1 MIGTIEVYQKAR
13 RYPTASPSLSPFSLQ
28 RHCRLLQA
36 AVEKLAAVAAADH
49 HHRLRSY
56 PFKNNAP
63 ALLPLLLLLLF
74 VLRPLLHLLQL
85 CLPIAPSLLGLFPRF
100 GRQLLL
106 FTPARSPFEA
116 ASIFALTACLT
127 PPSLLCFADFDRA
140 SAAGMAAT
148 IASLPVGVTAFVSF
162 SASTLAMTN
171 RFFATNR
178 SLSSVFG

>member
-1 MIGTIEVYQKAR
+1 MIGTIEVYQKAQ
-13 RYPTASPSLSPFSLQ
+13 RYPTASPSLSPT
-28 RHCRLLQA
+28 CLLQA

-49 HHRLRSY
+49 HHRIRSY

-63 ALLPLLLLLLF
+63 ALLPLLLLF
-74 VLRPLLHLLQL
+74 VLRPLLHVLQL
-85 CLPIAPSLLGLFPRF
+85 CLPIALSLLGLFPRF

-116 ASIFALTACLT
+116 DSIFALTACLT

-140 SAAGMAAT
+140 SAAGMAAA